1 MTTQVRQGASLPRNQ
16 RELLWEDTKMKKLFA
31 VLLAIAMLASF
42 AACSASKPASD
53 VSADSATPTI
63 DKIKEAGKLVVLT
76 NATFPPFE
84 YIGDDGEV
92 VGVDADI
99 AKLIADKIGVALE
112 IVDMDF
118 DLLVEALVGG
128 KGDMIAA
135 GMTATDEKKLSID
148 FSDTYIK
155 MGLQVIVPVG
165 SDIKSFD
172 DLAGKKIA
180 VQLGTTGD
188 AYATENVEGAEVLP
202 FKGMVEA
209 GQAVVS
215 GNADAAIIDVLPAE
229 YIVKQNADKIELLG
243 LISEEDIALG
253 VAKGQED
260 FLALIN
266 EVLKENMENGTIDQ
280 QFDLHMAS
288 FDADAY

>member
-1 MTTQVRQGASLPRNQ
+1 
-16 RELLWEDTKMKKLFA
+16 MKKLFA
-31 VLLAIAMLASF
+31 VLLAIAMLTSF

-63 DKIKEAGKLVVLT
+63 NKIKEAGKLVVLT

-99 AKLIADKIGVALE
+99 AKLIADKIGVELE

-260 FLALIN
+260 FLVLIN
-266 EVLKENMENGTIDQ
+266 EVLKENMKNGTIDQ